1 MLLKILVLVHVLGAC
16 IWVGGHLILALSVL
30 PEAFR
35 KKDYKVV
42 LEFEKRFERIG
53 IPALMLQVVSGLW
66 MASIYLPVN
75 EWLAFSDR
83 VHIHI
88 GIKLILLLLTAI
100 LAIHARLFIIPELS
114 NANLSV
120 LAGHIFII
128 TAIAVSLLF
137 VGLNFR
143 LAFM

>member
-53 IPALMLQVVSGLW
+53 IPALLLQVISGLW
-66 MASIYLPVN
+66 MASIYLPVK